1 MTKLAPGLQ
10 SQMTAAAISSARPS
24 RPTRLVPHDLLHRIR
39 LARQHGCDHR
49 RFDGPRAHGVD
60 ADAPGC
66 IFERSALRQPDH
78 PVLRRVIDGS
88 ARKAHEPAERGAV
101 DDRATSLGAHLTQ
114 LVFHA
119 APDAAEIDRDGAIE
133 FVAAGVGGLHGRSL
147 HAGIVERRI
156 QPTEGGHRLV
166 EHGLDLRFIGHVAAN
181 RHRFVTCGEQ
191 LLCSRPCRSF
201 IDICHNHCRARGS
214 ESLRG
219 REPNALTGAGHERH
233 LTFVGQV
240 RWCRVAHIGLPF
252 DPPWRLVETSS
263 TDAGQ
268 GCARSR
274 SRTRCRR
281 TDGPLSQA

>member
-1 MTKLAPGLQ
+1 MTDDE
-10 SQMTAAAISSARPS
+10 ARPRAAKPNDRGGDLLRS
-24 RPTRLVPHDLLHRIR
+24 TKPTNRLVPHYLLHRIR

-49 RFDGPRAHGVD
+49 RFDDPRADGVD

-119 APDAAEIDRDGAIE
+119 APDAAEIGRDGAIE

-156 QPTEGGHRLV
+156 QPPLTNTAL
-166 EHGLDLRFIGHVAAN
+166 
-181 RHRFVTCGEQ
+181 
-191 LLCSRPCRSF
+191 SSM
-201 IDICHNHCRARGS
+201 
-214 ESLRG
+214 
-219 REPNALTGAGHERH
+219 ALTCASSATSQRAG
-233 LTFVGQV
+233 L
-240 RWCRVAHIGLPF
+240 AL
-252 DPPWRLVETSS
+252 
-263 TDAGQ
+263 
-268 GCARSR
+268 
-274 SRTRCRR
+274 
-281 TDGPLSQA
+281 